1 MSVLT
6 HSAASFQPAARSA
19 LADKFLHAVLYITIL
34 SSFFVFVQ
42 PAPYEYLAVL
52 LGFACVIA
60 RVRFSR
66 LILPLLVLLL
76 IRDAGGI
83 FGLLLIVDDGWMRIS
98 GNPSPLTGG
107 FEYGDS
113 IRFLATSFYLGLTAV
128 MFACILADDT
138 SRRIATLRAAY
149 VAAAVVASVL
159 GTLGYFDLY
168 FGFIPGL
175 DIFSLNERAVAG
187 FKDPDVLGCF
197 LIPPLTWLIQG
208 FITDRIRLH
217 SLIACLVIFI
227 GFLLAFSRAA
237 WGSFAISTPALMY
250 LLYVTQR
257 DTRTHRRII
266 FFVVAGAVAAVAI
279 FMLLMSID
287 VVHQMFQERGHLFE
301 EYDISG
307 SNRSRLQLQQDSLHE
322 IFNHPLGMGPW
333 GFAHA
338 TNWVSHNSF
347 LGTFLNNGWLGGI
360 AYSTLVVLT
369 LMIGFRALWVRT
381 PWQPFLIATYL
392 PFLVLVLEG
401 LLVDTDHWRHFYLLL
416 GAVWGLAAA
425 TRKSMRGS
433 LPAAAQAGT
442 RC

>member
-1 MSVLT
+1 MSVFVHPST
-6 HSAASFQPAARSA
+6 TFRPAAGT
-19 LADKFLHAVLYITIL
+19 LADRFLHVVLYVTVV

-52 LGFACVIA
+52 LGFACFLA
-60 RVRFSR
+60 RVSFSR
-66 LILPLLVLLL
+66 FILPLLVLLL

-83 FGLLLIVDDGWMRIS
+83 IGLLEIVNAGWMRIS
-98 GNPSPLTGG
+98 GSPSPLTGG

-128 MFACILADDT
+128 MFSCIIAEDT
-138 SRRIATLRAAY
+138 ARRVATLRAAY
-149 VAAAVVASVL
+149 VAAAVIASIL

-175 DIFSLNERAVAG
+175 DVFSLNERAVAG

-208 FITDRIRLH
+208 FITDKIRLH
-217 SLIACLVIFI
+217 NLAASLIIFV

-237 WGSFAISTPALMY
+237 WGSFVISTAALMY

-257 DTRTHRRII
+257 DARSHRRII
-266 FFVVAGAVAAVAI
+266 VFVLAGAIAAVAI

-287 VVHQMFQERGHLFE
+287 VVHQMFMERGRLFE

-307 SNRSRLQLQQDSLHE
+307 NRSRLQLQQDSVQE
-322 IFNHPLGMGPW
+322 VFNHPLGMGPW

-360 AYSTLVVLT
+360 AFLTLVVLT

-392 PFLVLVLEG
+392 PFLTLVLEG
-401 LLVDTDHWRHFYLLL
+401 LLVDVDHWRHFYLLL

-425 TRKSMRGS
+425 TRMTILQNRRP
-433 LPAAAQAGT
+433 LTQAGT
-442 RC
+442 RY

>member
-1 MSVLT
+1 MSVLE
-6 HSAASFQPAARSA
+6 HSAISFRPDARHA
-19 LADKFLHAVLYITIL
+19 LADKFLHLTLYVTIL

-52 LGFACVIA
+52 LGFACVLA

-76 IRDAGGI
+76 IRDTGGI

-128 MFACILADDT
+128 MFGCILAEDT
-138 SRRIATLRAAY
+138 ARRIATLRAAY
-149 VAAAVVASVL
+149 IAAAVLASVL

-217 SLIACLVIFI
+217 SLIACLIIFV

-257 DTRTHRRII
+257 DARTHRRII
-266 FFVVAGAVAAVAI
+266 FFVVAGAIAAAAI
-279 FMLLMSID
+279 FMALTSID
-287 VVHQMFQERGHLFE
+287 VVHQMFQARGHLFE
-301 EYDISG
+301 QYDISG
-307 SNRSRLQLQQDSLHE
+307 SNRSRLQLQEDSLQE

-360 AYSTLVVLT
+360 AFLTLVVLT
-369 LMIGFRALWVRT
+369 LTIGFRAIWVRT

-392 PFLVLVLEG
+392 PFLMLVLEG
-401 LLVDTDHWRHFYLLL
+401 LLVDVDHWRHFYLLL

-425 TRKSMRGS
+425 TRRTALQGR
-433 LPAAAQAGT
+433 PALAQAGT
-442 RC
+442 RY